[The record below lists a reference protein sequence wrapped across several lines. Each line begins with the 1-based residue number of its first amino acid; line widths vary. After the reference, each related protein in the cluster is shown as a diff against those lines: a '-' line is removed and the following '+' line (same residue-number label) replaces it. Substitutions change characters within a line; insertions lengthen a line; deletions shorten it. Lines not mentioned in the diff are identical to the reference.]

1 MPRGPD
7 RIFDEYLVVM
17 SQGGSRE
24 ALAVLVR
31 RWSPRLRRYCA
42 RLLRSQDLGDDVM
55 QEVWIST
62 LGGLARL
69 GDPARFP
76 AWIYAIATRRCA
88 DAVRGRRRSRRLTAD
103 VSALQGI
110 DHPSLGRS
118 SPLDGLLDLA
128 AAIDR
133 LPLDQRL
140 TVSLHYA
147 EDLNVE
153 EVAAV
158 LNVPSGTVKSRLHH
172 ARMTL
177 KQHLQGDSS

>member
-1 MPRGPD
+1 MHRGPD

-17 SQGGSRE
+17 SQGGSRK

-31 RWSPRLRRYCA
+31 RWSPRLQRYCA
-42 RLLRSQDLGDDVM
+42 RLLRSQDLGEDVM
-55 QEVWIST
+55 QEVWISA
-62 LGGLARL
+62 LHGLARL

-88 DAVRGRRRSRRLTAD
+88 DAVRGRARSRRLSAG
-103 VSALQGI
+103 VSALHGI
-110 DHPSLGRS
+110 DHPVDSHQSKPERG
-118 SPLDGLLDLA
+118 LDLS
-128 AAIDR
+128 AAIER

-147 EDLNVE
+147 EDLSVE

-158 LNVPSGTVKSRLHH
+158 LNVPPGTVKSRLHH
-172 ARMTL
+172 ARIAL
-177 KQHLQGDSS
+177 KQFLQGDPS